1 MFFDMKNKEVEEIR
15 RKLPIGSYKIIA
27 HMMGD
32 KYKPRTIEV
41 MFRGVRTMKQVVLE
55 TAKKFLS
62 TINPES

>member
-1 MFFDMKNKEVEEIR
+1 MKNQEVEEIR
-15 RKLPIGSYKIIA
+15 GKLPIGSYKIIA

-41 MFRGVRTMKQVVLE
+41 MFRGVRTMKPAVME
-55 TAKKFLS
+55 TARKLLS